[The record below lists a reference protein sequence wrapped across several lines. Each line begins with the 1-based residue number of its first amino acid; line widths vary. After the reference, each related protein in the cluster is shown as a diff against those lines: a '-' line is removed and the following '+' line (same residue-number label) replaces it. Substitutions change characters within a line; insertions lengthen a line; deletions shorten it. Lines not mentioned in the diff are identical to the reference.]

1 MSKYVMTPWR
11 KDLSLIYYLEL
22 GLRLLH
28 KCEIQAPLSNDA
40 KSAMRRFQYWRLV
53 LMSKTPH
60 NYRLRWVHLRLSST
74 DPPTVA
80 EAVWTRAK
88 FLNETDRTAQFA
100 IGVHVVPLPHE
111 FAAVY
116 VIALVMTKL
125 KFAEVAA
132 AKRADV
138 KKTALATL
146 EEGVEDE
153 QNLDDFEE

>member
-88 FLNETDRTAQFA
+88 FLNETDRTGEGGGVCGLNCHSTFTSSSPSQFPRWPTSQQA
-100 IGVHVVPLPHE
+100 TQAHGTGRRSRVVRLPT
-111 FAAVY
+111 
-116 VIALVMTKL
+116 MMP
-125 KFAEVAA
+125 VA
-132 AKRADV
+132 RS
-138 KKTALATL
+138 T
-146 EEGVEDE
+146 VE
-153 QNLDDFEE
+153 